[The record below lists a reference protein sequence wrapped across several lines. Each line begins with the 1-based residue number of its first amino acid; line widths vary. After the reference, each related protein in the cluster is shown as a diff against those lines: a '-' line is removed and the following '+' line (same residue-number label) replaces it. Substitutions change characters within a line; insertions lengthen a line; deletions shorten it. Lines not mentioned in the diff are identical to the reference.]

1 MSQKIACRE
10 CDLLVLMP
18 AQVNPG
24 ETLSCPRCQ
33 HTITTGYKNAVDYTI
48 AVAMSALVMLLI
60 ANSFPFISIDA
71 QGQEAQLS
79 FFYAS
84 VELYSS
90 GYSILAVLVYT
101 CAVILPAL
109 YLFMVLT
116 LALPLKWVT
125 PRRLVPR
132 WRKNTAKLLHELEP
146 WAMSEV
152 FLIAILVSL
161 IKIVAM
167 ADIVLGIAF
176 WAYVIFVIGFTYIAN
191 MVDHYRLWR
200 WVKYEYF

>member
-1 MSQKIACRE
+1 MSQQIACQE

-18 AQVNPG
+18 DQINSG
-24 ETLSCPRCQ
+24 EALSCPRCQ

-48 AVAMSALVMLLI
+48 AVAMSALVMLVV

-84 VELYSS
+84 IELYSS
-90 GYSILAVLVYT
+90 GYSILAVLVYA

-109 YLFMVLT
+109 YLLMVLS

-125 PRRLVPR
+125 SKPFIPA

-167 ADIVLGIAF
+167 ADIVLGTAF
-176 WAYVIFVIGFTYIAN
+176 WAYVIFVIAFTYVAN
-191 MVDHYRLWR
+191 ILDHYRLWR
-200 WVKYEYF
+200 WVKYDVF